1 MATNKDLVKKIPSN
15 IFFKMVIQVIIFF
28 SKFLTNQ
35 KKENENDSLKYKQD
49 IEKLLESQYI

>member
-1 MATNKDLVKKIPSN
+1 
-15 IFFKMVIQVIIFF
+15 MVIQVIIFF